1 MTLDIK
7 LLALLFFVNG
17 APIILRR
24 LLGARWN
31 AAVDG
36 GKTWFDGRPLFGP
49 SKTWRGTLGALAA
62 GPLGAWVVCLPADLG
77 LLAAGAAMSG
87 DLLSSFIKRRLN
99 IAASGQALG
108 VDQIPESLLPLL
120 LLRDELN
127 LADRDIFII
136 VVDFLIL
143 ELLLSRLLFWLH
155 IRERPY

>member
-1 MTLDIK
+1 MGLP
-7 LLALLFFVNG
+7 AE
-17 APIILRR
+17 
-24 LLGARWN
+24 
-31 AAVDG
+31 
-36 GKTWFDGRPLFGP
+36 
-49 SKTWRGTLGALAA
+49 LGALAA
-62 GPLGAWVVCLPADLG
+62 A
-77 LLAAGAAMSG
+77 AAMSG

-108 VDQIPESLLPLL
+108 LDQIPESLLPLL

-136 VVDFLIL
+136 VVDFLVL